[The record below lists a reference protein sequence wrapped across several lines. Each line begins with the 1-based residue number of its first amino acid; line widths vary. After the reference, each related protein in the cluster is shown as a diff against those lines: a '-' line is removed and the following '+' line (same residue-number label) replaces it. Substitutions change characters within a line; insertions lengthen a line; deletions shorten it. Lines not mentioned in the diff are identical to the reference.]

1 MVWQT
6 ETRLYVLRI
15 TQISMLYFSPE
26 PKRQF
31 EILKRSIKQ
40 SLHLFSMWGMTLFSR
55 ESFPPPEVKGLFHPQ
70 ASFDSLWW
78 SMLTVFQIITGD
90 GWNLIMYSAM
100 LYHSPYIA
108 LS

>member
-31 EILKRSIKQ
+31 EILKRSSNSRCISSAYHHRGRLESNNVQCDALPLPIHRTVIIVGKDLL
-40 SLHLFSMWGMTLFSR
+40 SFLVGM
-55 ESFPPPEVKGLFHPQ
+55 VVVG
-70 ASFDSLWW
+70 FDR
-78 SMLTVFQIITGD
+78 TT
-90 GWNLIMYSAM
+90 
-100 LYHSPYIA
+100 SP
-108 LS
+108 LETDSS